1 MSSREGDMPMNDPVS
16 SAVQEV
22 VDLYTGELSEL
33 RFGDLEGSVLA
44 RATDEVKAIAIEV
57 TVAEAT
63 LEAVRARLN
72 EKQEALFQKAQRA
85 LAYARV
91 YAEGQPELSAR
102 IDQIAMPRAARRT
115 ARIDVN
121 PLENEDLVPLP
132 EASRRRGR
140 PRKVAGGATLLPLPT
155 DEPALDP
162 VATTG

>member
-1 MSSREGDMPMNDPVS
+1 MNDPVS

-22 VDLYTGELSEL
+22 VDLFTAELSEL
-33 RFGDLEGSVLA
+33 RFGDLEGAVLA
-44 RATDEVKAIAIEV
+44 RAVDEVKAIAIEV

-72 EKQEALFQKAQRA
+72 EKQDALFQKAQRA
-85 LAYARV
+85 IAYARV
-91 YAEGQPELSAR
+91 YAEGQPELAAR
-102 IDQIAMPRAARRT
+102 IDQIALPRPARRT

-121 PLENEDLVPLP
+121 SLENDDLVPLP

-140 PRKVAGGATLLPLPT
+140 PRKVDSGATLLGLPT
-155 DEPALDP
+155 EESTLDP